1 MNININNKIKDYL
14 LIENL
19 FYNFIKQHAPDDI
32 FKQINICYSTHD
44 QVFLMEL
51 AEIIKNQKPHYIYKH
66 IYIVIIFLYYALVL
80 TEQTEDYLYFSIIE
94 ELTNNHI
101 NITKLI
107 VEIASSEQEY
117 ARILRRA
124 FFKIN

>member
-1 MNININNKIKDYL
+1 
-14 LIENL
+14 
-19 FYNFIKQHAPDDI
+19 
-32 FKQINICYSTHD
+32 
-44 QVFLMEL
+44 MEL